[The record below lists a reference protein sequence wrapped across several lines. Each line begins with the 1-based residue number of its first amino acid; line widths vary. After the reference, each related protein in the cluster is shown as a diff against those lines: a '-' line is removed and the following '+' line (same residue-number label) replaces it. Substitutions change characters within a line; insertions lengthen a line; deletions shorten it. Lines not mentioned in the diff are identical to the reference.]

1 MNLIK
6 SVFKSFKVD
15 YLVRQ
20 YVIGLAIFIIFL
32 KTNSSTTFAMFL
44 LLIIDLIVFPFV
56 NYLWCEI
63 LNFITGSRE
72 IFYSINLLYLI
83 YKVVSKILLYIFGF
97 VIFPIAL
104 LVIMFRTNMIKVK
117 K

>member
-20 YVIGLAIFIIFL
+20 YVIGLVIFIIFL
-32 KTNSSTTFAMFL
+32 KTNSATNFAMFL
-44 LLIIDLIVFPFV
+44 LFIVDLMVFPFV

-63 LNFITGSRE
+63 VGFITGNRE
-72 IFYSINLLYLI
+72 IFYSINLIYLF
-83 YKVVSKILLYIFGF
+83 YKVISKFLLYIFGF

-104 LVIMFRTNMIKVK
+104 LVIMFRTNLIKVK